1 MTKPKMEKVETKKLV
16 ELTTETKVALDKEP
30 LGGGESPLKFK
41 FGLKKEATNAMIK
54 HKPKFLN
61 NHYQILPVFLYEYD
75 LNNVLRPVLMS
86 PVSQYFILK

>member
-41 FGLKKEATNAMIK
+41 FGLKKRSNK
-54 HKPKFLN
+54 RN
-61 NHYQILPVFLYEYD
+61 D
-75 LNNVLRPVLMS
+75 
-86 PVSQYFILK
+86 